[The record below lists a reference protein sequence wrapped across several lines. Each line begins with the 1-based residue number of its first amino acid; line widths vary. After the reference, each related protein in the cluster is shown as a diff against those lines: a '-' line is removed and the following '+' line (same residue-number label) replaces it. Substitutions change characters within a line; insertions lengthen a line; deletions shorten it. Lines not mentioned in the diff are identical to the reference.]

1 MQNYVETLKVLNAT
15 WEVFD
20 ATDEVDDGDVQI
32 NEETEDKETKNRSQ
46 SNQITP
52 IPKGTMARCVHA
64 LCSNYAT
71 WSIKPGSAGRPTF
84 CDFHKDYWV
93 SVKPI

>member
-20 ATDEVDDGDVQI
+20 ATDEVDDGDMQI

-46 SNQITP
+46 S
-52 IPKGTMARCVHA
+52 
-64 LCSNYAT
+64 
-71 WSIKPGSAGRPTF
+71 
-84 CDFHKDYWV
+84 
-93 SVKPI
+93 